1 MTAVKWSFRWRLR
14 IRWWMVLTRIGS
26 RPVVGSSKKTIWG
39 SVMSARAI
47 ATRLRMPPETSAG
60 YLAPMPSSPTW
71 ASPAST
77 RFATSVP
84 GRCSF
89 SRSGNATLSA
99 HVIESNSSTPSTS
112 TRPPSGRR
120 RPIRCLRRTVLHP
133 PLRPM
138 MTVIEP
144 VATSRSTSCST
155 CCPSNHL
162 TSRST
167 LISDSPRLRLRLALP
182 RSREHRAH
190 EVVPDQD
197 EHGGQDDRVGGRLG
211 DALCAVAHV
220 EALVGADPRDEHA
233 ERERLPEPHHDV
245 VEIDEGLHLA
255 EIGALGEPEEL
266 DADEVASEDADRVED
281 RGHERERHETGQDGG
296 RDEIADRVQRHD
308 RERVDLLG
316 DAHDADLGRECRP
329 RASRHHER
337 RQHRAELPDEGER
350 DGGPEVR
357 LGPEADEREIHL
369 EAEHHAR
376 EPAGQQDD
384 QQRSVPDVVDPVD
397 ERPEFERRGQERP
410 ERLRQEHPEAAQRLD
425 DRDRP
430 PPDRIQRTQHQRERP
445 LRHAW
450 TRR

>member
-99 HVIESNSSTPSTS
+99 HVIESNSATPWTS

-120 RPIRCLRRTVLHP
+120 RPIRCLRRTVLPP

-167 LISDSPRLRLRLALP
+167 LITDSPRLRLRLALP

-197 EHGGQDDRVGGRLG
+197 EHGGQDDRVGGGLG
-211 DALCAVAHV
+211 HALGAVAHV
-220 EALVGADPRDEHA
+220 EALVGADPRDDHA
-233 ERERLPEPHHDV
+233 EGDRLPEPRHDV
-245 VEIDEGLHLA
+245 THVDKRLHLA

-266 DADEVASEDADRVED
+266 HADEVASENAERVED
-281 RGHERERHETGQDGG
+281 SGHRWEGHEAGQEGRRDDVADG
-296 RDEIADRVQRHD
+296 VQRHH
-308 RERVDLLG
+308 RERVDLLR
-316 DAHDADLGRECRP
+316 DAHDADLSRQR
-329 RASRHHER
+329 RAGASGHHER
-337 RQHRAELPDEGER
+337 RQDRTELPDERER
-350 DGGPEVR
+350 DGGAEER
-357 LGPEADEREIHL
+357 LGAEAHEREVHL
-369 EAEHHAR
+369 QSEHHPG
-376 EPAGQQDD
+376 EPARQQDD
-384 QQRSVPDVVDPVD
+384 QQRAKADVVDPVD
-397 ERPEFERRGQERP
+397 EGPELERRCRITPRAAARNVPKRP
-410 ERLRQEHPEAAQRLD
+410 SAS
-425 DRDRP
+425 
-430 PPDRIQRTQHQRERP
+430 T
-445 LRHAW
+445 
-450 TRR
+450 